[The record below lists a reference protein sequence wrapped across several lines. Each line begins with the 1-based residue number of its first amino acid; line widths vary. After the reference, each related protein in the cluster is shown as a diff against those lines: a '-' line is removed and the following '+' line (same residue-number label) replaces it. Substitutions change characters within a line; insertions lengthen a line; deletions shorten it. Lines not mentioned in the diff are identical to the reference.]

1 MRVGYSRTE
10 INPQFV
16 AIVSPS
22 DVVIATTF
30 DIELEKVSGTLKL
43 VVPYSTLE
51 PIKSKLSVGFQSE
64 QLEVDFEWVNRIRE
78 QLNNTVVDISVPIGE
93 TTIQAGDLV
102 NMEVGDIIQLGTDAT
117 MPLEVKVEG
126 IKKFLGVPGVIK
138 GVRGVRIVESFL
150 EGGT

>member
-1 MRVGYSRTE
+1 MHFLS
-10 INPQFV
+10 
-16 AIVSPS
+16 SPAQENAS
-22 DVVIATTF
+22 LGSFTRRRRPGGRATGR
-30 DIELEKVSGTLKL
+30 SLKR
-43 VVPYSTLE
+43 
-51 PIKSKLSVGFQSE
+51 LSVGFQSE